1 MRNDEDDRELIKKQ
15 LEEARAMLLAGS
27 EAGKPETS
35 GLLAAVENALAAND
49 FAAAVD
55 ALGRAGQLAHPPGRF
70 WQTLQS
76 VAKKLGLAEKARDF
90 EYIWA
95 EGASLSLTQGLRR
108 K

>member
-1 MRNDEDDRELIKKQ
+1 MRNNDDDRELIKKQ
-15 LEEARAMLLAGS
+15 LEEARATLLS
-27 EAGKPETS
+27 EAGKPEVS
-35 GLLAAVENALAAND
+35 ELLAAVESALAAND